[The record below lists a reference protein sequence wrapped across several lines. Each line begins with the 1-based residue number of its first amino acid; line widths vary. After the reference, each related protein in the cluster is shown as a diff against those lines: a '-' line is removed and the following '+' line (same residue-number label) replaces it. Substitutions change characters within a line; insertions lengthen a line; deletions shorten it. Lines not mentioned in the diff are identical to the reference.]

1 MSTPVSTAADPQVL
15 LQSQAAQIA
24 RLQVELRLAELK
36 IQSLKIELAQERIA
50 RFGPRTENITNLQLL
65 LLEQEPS
72 VTRDEVSAENGR
84 EPLAESDLA
93 ATTVAAPQRRPHRKP
108 HPGRQELPAHLPR
121 VEEILACPPEA
132 CRCPHC
138 QQETVVIGYDE
149 SEVLDVEPAKYIVRV
164 TKREKRA
171 CRQCSQRSVVAAA
184 LPARIIGKSQIGR
197 AHV

>member
-72 VTRDEVSAENGR
+72 VTRDEVSAENGVR
-84 EPLAESDLA
+84 AD
-93 ATTVAAPQRRPHRKP
+93 V
-108 HPGRQELPAHLPR
+108 LP
-121 VEEILACPPEA
+121 
-132 CRCPHC
+132 
-138 QQETVVIGYDE
+138 
-149 SEVLDVEPAKYIVRV
+149 
-164 TKREKRA
+164 
-171 CRQCSQRSVVAAA
+171 
-184 LPARIIGKSQIGR
+184 
-197 AHV
+197 